1 MVNRVRPD
9 WLKGCTPS
17 AFAAFSDSKSGQTV
31 VNQQLQTSRIVLM
44 GDCHF
49 WRSNFLLSVFL
60 VRNRGFECFD
70 SRFCGTSVSCW
81 LFKYRVSALA
91 GFSFNMWLIPK
102 SGSLRSFSRSYI
114 RYALGPVHLHRR
126 LFASCIFKPI
136 LVTWFIMM
144 KGLLLV

>member
-1 MVNRVRPD
+1 VSDLIDSRAALLLP
-9 WLKGCTPS
+9 LQLFQTP
-17 AFAAFSDSKSGQTV
+17 KV
-31 VNQQLQTSRIVLM
+31 VKLLWINSCKLPGLYLWEIVTFEDLTSFYL
-44 GDCHF
+44 C
-49 WRSNFLLSVFL
+49 FLLW
-60 VRNRGFECFD
+60 NRGFECFD

-91 GFSFNMWLIPK
+91 GLSFNMWLIPK

-114 RYALGPVHLHRR
+114 RYALGPVHLHRI